1 LIEIEDEIEGKV
13 GGVGCRV
20 SAAEEEIK
28 FAGRSIE
35 AALTNRLGAGGGQF
49 ARFVG
54 RAPSKIPP
62 FTLYRKEAVE
72 SIGGWDPYFRTTQD
86 SDLNLR
92 LNQAGWPTWRSDVS
106 CVQQVKRKSV
116 RSWIRF
122 GHRYGFWRMQHLKR
136 SPSRLNIAEFAPWIG
151 VIATIILILL
161 GIEYWWILAALYAIS
176 IISSGV
182 IETIQRRDLTLVIG
196 VPMMLMILH
205 TTFSIGLL
213 DGILRKPR

>member
-1 LIEIEDEIEGKV
+1 
-13 GGVGCRV
+13 
-20 SAAEEEIK
+20 
-28 FAGRSIE
+28 
-35 AALTNRLGAGGGQF
+35 
-49 ARFVG
+49 
-54 RAPSKIPP
+54 
-62 FTLYRKEAVE
+62 
-72 SIGGWDPYFRTTQD
+72 
-86 SDLNLR
+86 
-92 LNQAGWPTWRSDVS
+92 
-106 CVQQVKRKSV
+106 
-116 RSWIRF
+116 
-122 GHRYGFWRMQHLKR
+122 
-136 SPSRLNIAEFAPWIG
+136 LNIAEFAPWIG